1 MRMMWW
7 FIILGTSGAVAISA
21 AVAVFLRVRGHMFA
35 SKTAPHEASEELDT
49 AQGQEK
55 S

>member
-35 SKTAPHEASEELDT
+35 SKAPHEASEEVDT
-49 AQGQEK
+49 ARGPEG